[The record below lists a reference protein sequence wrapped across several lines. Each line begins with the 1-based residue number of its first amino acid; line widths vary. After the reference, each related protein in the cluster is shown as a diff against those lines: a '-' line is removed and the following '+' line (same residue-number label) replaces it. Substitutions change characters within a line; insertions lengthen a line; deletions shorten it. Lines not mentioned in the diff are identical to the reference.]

1 MSQIPLL
8 LSDYATLSAKEL
20 SERIEAVRQQLGRK
34 LLILG
39 HHYQSDAVIVHTD
52 IQGDSFQLSRE
63 ASERVDCESIVFG
76 GVHFMAETADI
87 LANRP
92 ERIASRGGRRIPVC
106 LPDLEAG
113 CPMADLANEVEI
125 TDCWTQL
132 GSYVDLTEVTPIT
145 YVNSTAALKA
155 FCGARGGLACTSTN
169 ARAVLEWAFA
179 QRPRVLFVPDQHL
192 GCNTLVQM
200 GVRREEMI
208 LWNPKLPLGG
218 NTPEAIQQAKAIL
231 WYGYC
236 EVHQEIG
243 VQDLERSR
251 QETPGVKIGVHPE
264 CCEAVVT
271 SADVAGSTAKL
282 IQIVKNAAPGERW
295 AIGTERILVERLVRL
310 YPDRVVGC
318 VGGSA
323 SVGRYQCKTMAKT
336 TLTNLAWTVENIAR
350 GTPVNVITVPEAVAT
365 DARLALERMLAAK

>member
-1 MSQIPLL
+1 MSQPLP
-8 LSDYATLSAKEL
+8 LSNYAELPAQQL
-20 SERIEAVRQQLGRK
+20 SERIESVRKQLGRK

-39 HHYQSDAVIVHTD
+39 HHYQSDAVVSHTD
-52 IQGDSFQLSRE
+52 MQGDSFQLSRE
-63 ASERVDCESIVFG
+63 ASERADCEAIVFG

-92 ERIASRGGRRIPVC
+92 ERLAARGGRRIPVC

-113 CPMADLANEVEI
+113 CPMADLANEREI

-132 GSYVDLTEVTPIT
+132 GTYLDLAEVTPIT

-155 FCGARGGLACTSTN
+155 FCGSRGGLACTSTN

-200 GVRREEMI
+200 GVRKDEMI
-208 LWNPKLPLGG
+208 LWNPTQPLGG
-218 NTPEAIQQAKAIL
+218 NTPEAIQRAKAIL

-236 EVHQEIG
+236 EVHQEITP
-243 VQDLERSR
+243 QDLERSR
-251 QETPGVKIGVHPE
+251 QETFGVKIGVHPE
-264 CCEAVVT
+264 CCDAVV
-271 SADVAGSTAKL
+271 SLADVAGSTAKL
-282 IQIVKNAAPGERW
+282 IDIVKNAAPGERW
-295 AIGTERILVERLVRL
+295 AIGTERTLVERLAKQ
-310 YPDRVVGC
+310 YPERVVGC
-318 VGGSA
+318 VGGKASA
-323 SVGRYQCKTMAKT
+323 GRCLCKTMAKT
-336 TLTNLAWTVENIAR
+336 TLANLAWTVENIAH
-350 GTPVNVITVPEAVAT
+350 GTPVNVITVPEPMAS

>member
-1 MSQIPLL
+1 
-8 LSDYATLSAKEL
+8 
-20 SERIEAVRQQLGRK
+20 
-34 LLILG
+34 
-39 HHYQSDAVIVHTD
+39 
-52 IQGDSFQLSRE
+52 
-63 ASERVDCESIVFG
+63 
-76 GVHFMAETADI
+76 MAETADI